1 VSQRELDAFGEPQ
14 LQIAG
19 LRVWVHGRQFPN
31 AMDYWDGNR
40 MRVTAYCLYPDS
52 QVRTHGAIIH
62 LGELVGLLR
71 ECESLYKSVKGKAAL
86 KCIEP
91 NIRVALEAEWN
102 GAIKVHIDITPD
114 QMTERH
120 SFDDSIDQTYLPRI
134 IGDCESILAAYPI
147 REPGAGSHAKGD
159 A

>member
-1 VSQRELDAFGEPQ
+1 LHEHTVFVP
-14 LQIAG
+14 I
-19 LRVWVHGRQFPN
+19 
-31 AMDYWDGNR
+31 
-40 MRVTAYCLYPDS
+40 
-52 QVRTHGAIIH
+52 
-62 LGELVGLLR
+62 GLLR

-91 NIRVALEAEWN
+91 NIRVALEAGWN